1 MLALRQSIPARNFY
15 SEESYQMRRRSP
27 DRVSTPQTYNSN
39 HPFTNMNMNHLS
51 SVQRFQQNYQ
61 SAMAATRLGSNNPS

>member
-27 DRVSTPQTYNSN
+27 DRVSTPNSN
-39 HPFTNMNMNHLS
+39 YTFTNMNMNHLS
-51 SVQRFQQNYQ
+51 SIQRFQQNHQ
-61 SAMAATRLGSNNPS
+61 STMTTGTRFGSNIPS